1 MSYIL
6 NLFRYHIGENVQ
18 LRVYPAE
25 GLFSYIY
32 VTDLL
37 LSPKPGSNSIDGL
50 RLVDADTNEPIPT
63 RQIEG
68 WTAYV
73 SSMDR
78 NIHVYYKNKYR
89 MSMRSTPVWR
99 TSIESEPD
107 PETKTK
113 SKIEI

>member
-18 LRVYPAE
+18 LRVYPVE

-37 LSPKPGSNSIDGL
+37 HPAKGRNSIDGL

-63 RQIEG
+63 QQMEG

-78 NIHVYYKNKYR
+78 NMHVYYKNKYR
-89 MSMRSTPVWR
+89 LTLRSTQVWR
-99 TSIESEPD
+99 TAIESDPD
-107 PETKTK
+107 PEIC
-113 SKIEI
+113 SKIEL